1 MAAGVREKLIAL
13 IEPLLGTLG
22 FELVDLE
29 FAAGRGHSQLRVFI
43 DRSAGVGLD
52 DCEQCSREIAALL
65 DVHDPIPSAY
75 TLEVS
80 SPGLDRVLRTAG
92 HFERFIGA
100 RVALELLVPR
110 EGRRRYSGVLRAL
123 ARGGLAGADAGAG
136 PGATV
141 ASVDIDVDGVVV
153 TVRGAEIARAR
164 LVPEWPDHTIKGR
177 KR

>member
-13 IEPLLGTLG
+13 LEPLLSTLG

-52 DCEQCSREIAALL
+52 DCEQCSREIGALL

-92 HFERFIGA
+92 HFERFIGS

-110 EGRRRYSGVLRAL
+110 EGRRRYSGVLRAVH
-123 ARGGLAGADAGAG
+123 ASAAGPGAG
-136 PGATV
+136 PGASV
-141 ASVDIDVDGVVV
+141 ASLDIEVDGVVV
-153 TVRGAEIARAR
+153 TVRGVEIAHAR
-164 LVPEWPDHTIKGR
+164 LVPEWPDHSRKGR